1 MSINLYLY
9 LYLGFIINRKFKKT
23 LHLIL
28 VLKFIVLNM
37 FILIVFHHLDLTLV
51 ITPGYNIY
59 IFNYHKKLKK
69 LKLNISLKYN
79 YLKT

>member
-37 FILIVFHHLDLTLV
+37 FILIVFNHLDLTLF
-51 ITPGYNIY
+51 ISPGYNIY
-59 IFNYHKKLKK
+59 IFNYHIKLKIK
-69 LKLNISLKYN
+69 KVKIKI
-79 YLKT
+79 YL

>member
-37 FILIVFHHLDLTLV
+37 FILIVFHHLDLPLV

-59 IFNYHKKLKK
+59 IFNYHKKK
-69 LKLNISLKYN
+69 LKIQKVKIKKYH
-79 YLKT
+79 

>member
-37 FILIVFHHLDLTLV
+37 FILIVFHHLDLPLV
-51 ITPGYNIY
+51 ITQGYNIY
-59 IFNYHKKLKK
+59 IFNYHKKLKIQK
-69 LKLNISLKYN
+69 VKIKKYH
-79 YLKT
+79 